1 MATTIAHVPAVP
13 RRTRHTAAYRRNK
26 LAKEVGFWALL
37 GVFLLFAAF
46 PVYWMFITAFKQV
59 NDLYNLQND
68 PFVFNLAPTLDQVR
82 YLFEHTPYAQWL
94 RNTVEV
100 GLLVVV
106 VTVVICVPAAYVL
119 ARTNFPGSGTLGI
132 GIFLTYLIPP
142 TLLFLPLSQIVV
154 GLGLVN
160 TRWALVVVYP
170 TFTIPFCTWLLMGFF
185 RSIPPDLE
193 DAAMVDGASRIE
205 AFRRIVLPLAAP
217 GVLAAALFAFTL
229 AWNEFLYALVFI
241 HDTEL
246 KTIPV
251 GLNDLMFGDIFLW
264 GQLMAAS
271 VLTTVPVVVLYTYL
285 QRYMVEGLTA
295 GAVKG

>member
-1 MATTIAHVPAVP
+1 MRSGALAWAFLAV
-13 RRTRHTAAYRRNK
+13 
-26 LAKEVGFWALL
+26 L
-37 GVFLLFAAF
+37 
-46 PVYWMFITAFKQV
+46 
-59 NDLYNLQND
+59 
-68 PFVFNLAPTLDQVR
+68 
-82 YLFEHTPYAQWL
+82 
-94 RNTVEV
+94 
-100 GLLVVV
+100 LLVVAV
-106 VTVVICVPAAYVL
+106 PFYWMVNTSLKTSTQIQSLMPYYYPRPVTLGNYVELLRGTGFPLWIRNSAAVALGASLVTVLVSCLAGYSLTRIRYPGRRLLATMVL
-119 ARTNFPGSGTLGI
+119 I
-132 GIFLTYLIPP
+132 VYLVPP
-142 TLLFLPLSQIVV
+142 TLLFIPLYTILN
-154 GLGLVN
+154 GLGLTN
-160 TRWALVVVYP
+160 TLWALLVAYP
-170 TFTIPFCTWLLMGFF
+170 TFTVPFCTWLLMGFF

-193 DAAMVDGASRIE
+193 AAAMVDGASRIQ
-205 AFRRIVLPLAAP
+205 AFRRVVLPLAAP

-285 QRYMVEGLTA
+285 QRHMVEGLTA

>member
-1 MATTIAHVPAVP
+1 MRSGALAWAFLAV
-13 RRTRHTAAYRRNK
+13 
-26 LAKEVGFWALL
+26 L
-37 GVFLLFAAF
+37 
-46 PVYWMFITAFKQV
+46 
-59 NDLYNLQND
+59 
-68 PFVFNLAPTLDQVR
+68 
-82 YLFEHTPYAQWL
+82 
-94 RNTVEV
+94 
-100 GLLVVV
+100 LLVVGV
-106 VTVVICVPAAYVL
+106 PFYWMVNTSLKTSIQIQSLTPYYYPRPVTLRNYVELLRGTGFPLWIRNSAAVALGASLVTVLVSCLAGYSLTRIRYPGRRLLATTVL
-119 ARTNFPGSGTLGI
+119 I
-132 GIFLTYLIPP
+132 VYLVPP
-142 TLLFLPLSQIVV
+142 TLLFIPLYRILN
-154 GLGLVN
+154 GLGLAN
-160 TRWALVVVYP
+160 TLWALLAVYP
-170 TFTIPFCTWLLMGFF
+170 TFTVPFCTWLLMGFF